1 MSCGGCCSP
10 FKPRYKRL
18 VDNIYPDY
26 AEDGLNNAN
35 MQKLMWYVMT
45 SPEKWDRIGEYLA
58 SRINRDL
65 NRTYPR
71 YGFVIIGMEAM
82 DQLLRGCQPQHLNL
96 YVESY
101 LKTVQK
107 LLECPEPDMQIR
119 GSQSF
124 LQFAQKEQD
133 VPAYHI
139 RYDFFISKFCQMCHF
154 ETNSPTVTTNIRVS
168 GLQGIGGVVRTIES
182 KIIWAPNHMEKIIPS
197 LLYNIQIGDYKK
209 TGPGGGQ
216 TPDLVDENGK
226 NPLLVA
232 EDTFRKLLGRA
243 GFTSIRV
250 VIKPIL
256 NHLDVHQMW
265 TPPDFAEHVFQIVMF
280 SIQQQVNYI
289 IVEMLMHHLEHHQEP
304 DNIRVKVGIAKV
316 LSTIF
321 SSRAVDVNV
330 GPSQLETINAL
341 LAHLRTSV
349 ERAQV
354 DDNLFPP
361 NKISL
366 VKIMEKF

>member
-1 MSCGGCCSP
+1 MSCGGGISA

-26 AEDGLNNAN
+26 PEDGLNNAN
-35 MQKLMWYVMT
+35 MQKLLYYVMT

-58 SRINRDL
+58 SRINKDL
-65 NRTYPR
+65 SRKYPR

-96 YVESY
+96 FAESY
-101 LKTVQK
+101 LKTVQR
-107 LLECPEPDMQIR
+107 LLERPEPDMQVR
-119 GSQSF
+119 GTQSF

-209 TGPGGGQ
+209 TGPDGGQ
-216 TPDLVDENGK
+216 APDLVDENGR
-226 NPLLVA
+226 NPLLIA

-243 GFTSIRV
+243 GYTSIRV

-265 TPPDFAEHVFQIVMF
+265 TPPDFAEHVFQMVMF

-341 LAHLRTSV
+341 LTHLRTSV

-354 DDNLFPP
+354 WVR
-361 NKISL
+361 S
-366 VKIMEKF
+366 EKSIIYLLRTKFH